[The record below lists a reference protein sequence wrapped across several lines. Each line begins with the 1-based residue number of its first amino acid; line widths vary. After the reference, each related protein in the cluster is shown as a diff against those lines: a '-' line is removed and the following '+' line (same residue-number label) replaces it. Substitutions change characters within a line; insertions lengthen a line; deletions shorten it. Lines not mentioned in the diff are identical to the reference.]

1 MRISS
6 NQMYQRGVDAMLEQQ
21 SQLSTTQ
28 TQLGTGKRVVVPSD
42 DPTGA
47 VQILELQKSIDIT
60 GRYQDNI
67 GAARSSL
74 DMEDKALQ
82 NGIDLVQRVREL
94 MVQANSGVLSDQ
106 QRQGIAAEV
115 SEHLA
120 SMLNIA
126 NTQDSNGDYLFAGFT
141 TAAKPFS
148 QSTAGFSYGGDQGQ
162 RLLQIGPQR
171 QIAISD
177 SGSEVFQAIRNGNGT
192 FVTSYNAANTGTG
205 VVDPGTVVDASA
217 WVSDTY
223 TINFLTPTTYEVRN
237 SAAALV
243 ISGNYQADATIA
255 FNGIQTAISGT
266 PAAGD
271 RFTIAPSANQDVFT
285 TLKNTID
292 ALNQG
297 TGTSVTKA
305 QATNNLNQSV
315 VALDRVLDKFTTL
328 QAGVGARLNAL
339 DNEETANSDFV
350 SNTQTAL
357 SGVQDLDYPEAISRF
372 NRQLQALQAAQQT
385 FTKVQNLSLFN
396 YINN

>member
-1 MRISS
+1 
-6 NQMYQRGVDAMLEQQ
+6 MLEQQ

-42 DPTGA
+42 DPAAA
-47 VQILELQKSIDIT
+47 VQILDLQKSLDIT

-126 NTQDSNGDYLFAGFT
+126 NSQDSNADYLFAGFT
-141 TAAKPFS
+141 AAAKPFS
-148 QSTAGFSYGGDQGQ
+148 QSTAGFSYAGDQGQ

-205 VVDPGTVVDASA
+205 VVDPGNVVDASA

-243 ISGNYQADATIA
+243 TSGNYQADATIA

-271 RFTIAPSANQDVFT
+271 RFTIAPSTNQDVFT

-297 TGTSVTKA
+297 TGTPVTKA
-305 QATNNLNQSV
+305 QATNNLNQSM

-339 DNEETANSDFV
+339 DNAETANSEFV